1 MGRLTLKRRKDQAW
15 TLTRKSEEQIWYARF
30 TVAGCVT
37 ERSTGSRD
45 DDEADAEAAKLVANA
60 RAGELRKDSRA
71 KRRGGATPLKELV
84 TAWLLWL
91 TTTHAD
97 KTRKVWEEYGRT
109 HFIPFF
115 GSTEKLT
122 ESGCA
127 EYRRVRLGKVLAS
140 TVRHELTALRNFVSF
155 CALPD
160 VGGIPEVFAIS
171 GVPKRVTGKAHSVR
185 RRTAADPISPED
197 TLKIIAL
204 LPAWG
209 GRRGPERKDMDRKR
223 SYKVN
228 LFPIRARFVFA
239 YETGLRP
246 STIDRL
252 SVPEHYTKG
261 ADVLRITPEIDKSR
275 WGRDVP
281 LTEKARKALDSIC
294 PKEGLIFGWH
304 DYRSHIKAAAKQVLK
319 GEAAKR
325 FAGSHLR
332 SAMTTHE
339 LEQGKNIIGIQ
350 YRVGHKLLSTTSRY
364 VKPSFRAALETV
376 ASVPAQ
382 APENQN
388 LGVPQKKTPKR
399 KTA

>member
-1 MGRLTLKRRKDQAW
+1 M
-15 TLTRKSEEQIWYARF
+15 
-30 TVAGCVT
+30 
-37 ERSTGSRD
+37 
-45 DDEADAEAAKLVANA
+45 
-60 RAGELRKDSRA
+60 
-71 KRRGGATPLKELV
+71 

-97 KTRKVWEEYGRT
+97 KTRKVWEDYGRS

-160 VGGIPEVFAIS
+160 VGGIPEPFAIA
-171 GVPKRVTGKAHSVR
+171 GVPKRVTGKAHPVR

-204 LPAWG
+204 LPVWG
-209 GRRGPERKDMDRKR
+209 GRRGPERKDLGRKR
-223 SYKVN
+223 SYKVK
-228 LFPIRARFVFA
+228 LFPIRARFVFG

-246 STIDRL
+246 STLDRL

-261 ADVLRITPEIDKSR
+261 SKVLRITPEIDKSR

-281 LTEKARKALDSIC
+281 LTEKARKALDSVC

-304 DYRSHIKAAAKQVLK
+304 DYRAHIKAAAKQVLK

-376 ASVPAQ
+376 GTSAAEGSKVT
-382 APENQN
+382 N
-388 LGVPQKKTPKR
+388 LGAPQISRHKR